1 MIDFIQLLFA
11 LVLSAFFSGMEI
23 AFVSSNRIY
32 LEIEKSQSSF
42 TSRVL
47 KNITQKPSR
56 FIATMLLGNNIALVV
71 YGIFS
76 GERILQFFFSDRVF
90 IGQDPGILIVFY
102 QTLISTIIILLTAEF
117 LPKVFFQIY
126 ANLSVKIFA
135 IPVAFFYHVFSPI
148 TYFIIK
154 FTDIIQPRIQNR
166 HFINTNKTFFFI
178 YINTYLTF

>member
-1 MIDFIQLLFA
+1 MILSDIVILTCLIF
-11 LVLSAFFSGMEI
+11 SAFFSGMEI

-76 GERILQFFFSDRVF
+76 GERILQFFFTENHFHIEDYN
-90 IGQDPGILIVFY
+90 IWNP
-102 QTLISTIIILLTAEF
+102 
-117 LPKVFFQIY
+117 
-126 ANLSVKIFA
+126 NLNCIC
-135 IPVAFFYHVFSPI
+135 Y
-148 TYFIIK
+148 TM
-154 FTDIIQPRIQNR
+154 R
-166 HFINTNKTFFFI
+166 
-178 YINTYLTF
+178 